1 MATVLIRDIP
11 EAVISRLK
19 RIAKRN
25 KRSLQQ
31 ELRAALELSVNQ
43 SSPDLFQKVNEIREN
58 LRKKPIRFS
67 DSAKILR
74 EDRRR

>member
-11 EAVISRLK
+11 EALVSRLK

-31 ELRAALELSVNQ
+31 ELRAALELRVSQ
-43 SSPDLFQKVNEIREN
+43 SSPDLFQKVKD
-58 LRKKPIRFS
+58 LRADLRRKPIRFS